1 MFDKESFTVEGDFL
15 KWDEKIQPKA
25 KVPMKEDNC
34 KIKKKVDMI

>member
-15 KWDEKIQPKA
+15 KWDEKIQPEA
-25 KVPMKEDNC
+25 KVLIKEDNY

>member
-1 MFDKESFTVEGDFL
+1 MFDKESFTVEGVFL

-34 KIKKKVDMI
+34 KIKKEVDMI